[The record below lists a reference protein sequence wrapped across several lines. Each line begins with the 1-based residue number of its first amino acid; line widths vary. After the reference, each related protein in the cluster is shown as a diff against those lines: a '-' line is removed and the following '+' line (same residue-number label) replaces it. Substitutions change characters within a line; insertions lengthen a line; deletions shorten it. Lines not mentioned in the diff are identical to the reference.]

1 MDATNSTATQM
12 DLRSALVA
20 NSAHGHVLQMQSLL
34 KVEITHLETNSHLV
48 NVTVRSTKSTIF
60 VVFSAVSA
68 LKRAQLVRS
77 Q

>member
-1 MDATNSTATQM
+1 MDATNLTATLM

-20 NSAHGHVLQMQSLL
+20 NFVHGHVLQMQSLL
-34 KVEITHLETNSHLV
+34 KVEITLQETNSHQV
-48 NVTVRSTKSTIF
+48 SVMVRSTKSIIF